1 MAYTH
6 NYIKSVLFF
15 VFFGV
20 VSWTGSFAS
29 QPDRGKIVQ
38 AYNWFTG
45 LNVMESGLVSLTILD
60 GRTGEVIF
68 SENGKMGMATAST
81 LKNITAATAFH
92 VLGPDFTFKTTLGY
106 LGEIDAQGV
115 LHGDLIIRGTGDPSL
130 GSHRYE
136 TAKEEIVLSKWAEAI
151 QQAGIKKI
159 NGRILADDLLFGGYQ
174 APNGWTWMDMGNYYG
189 SGVSSLNW
197 RENAVGVVFQP
208 GQREGDPVTI
218 RSTTADISYL
228 NVINELTTG
237 RKGSGDNVYAY
248 SAPYAS
254 RIYLRGSHGLDLK
267 KTIEISL
274 PDGAMDLLVQ
284 LKSKLLA
291 VGVAH
296 EGDMSTLYD
305 LQSLHG
311 EALLGLEEKLNI
323 LNVHESPEL
332 SKLIYWFNRVS
343 INMYG
348 EALLKAMAQQL
359 GKNTATSSAA
369 GLVQS
374 FWVEKLGVSA
384 GELRIADGSGLSPS
398 NRVTTNAMAKIL
410 AACQQEP
417 WFNDFY
423 ESLPVNNGMK
433 MKSGTI
439 GGVLGYAGYH
449 TSADGVPYVFS
460 MLVSNYDGGAQAM
473 RRNMFKLLEVLK

>member
-1 MAYTH
+1 MTHTH
-6 NYIKSVLFF
+6 NYIKSILFF
-15 VFFGV
+15 LFFGIFFWFE
-20 VSWTGSFAS
+20 SYAS
-29 QPDRGKIVQ
+29 KPDPNKILQ
-38 AYNWFTG
+38 AYSWFTG
-45 LNVMESGLVSLTILD
+45 LDEMESGLVSLTILD
-60 GRTGEVIF
+60 GRNGEVVF
-68 SENGKMGMATAST
+68 SDNGRLGMATAST

-106 LGEIDAQGV
+106 NGEIDAQGV

-136 TAKEEIVLSKWAEAI
+136 TTKEAVVLSKWAGAI
-151 QQAGIKKI
+151 QKAGIKKI

-189 SGVSSLNW
+189 AGVSSLNW

-208 GQREGDPVTI
+208 GQREGDPVSI
-218 RSTTADISYL
+218 RSTTADVSYL
-228 NVINELTTG
+228 NIINELTTG

-248 SAPYAS
+248 SAPYSS
-254 RIYLRGSHGLDLK
+254 RIYLRGTHGMDLK

-291 VGVAH
+291 VDVIH
-296 EGDMSTLYD
+296 EGGLATLYD
-305 LQSLHG
+305 LKSLTG
-311 EALLGLEEKLNI
+311 ETWEFQEDKFKV

-332 SKLIYWFNRVS
+332 SKLVYWFNRVS

-359 GKNTATSSAA
+359 GKNTATSAAA
-369 GLVQS
+369 GLVQD
-374 FWVEKLGVSA
+374 FWVDKLGISSS
-384 GELRIADGSGLSPS
+384 ELRIADGSGLSPS
-398 NRVTTNAMAKIL
+398 NRVTTNAMAEIL
-410 AACQQEP
+410 AACQSEP

-449 TSADGVPYVFS
+449 TSTEGVPYVFS
-460 MLVSNYDGGAQAM
+460 MLVSNYEGGAQSM